1 MSVAKNI
8 SNFAQKFISNSAT
21 RFQSVV
27 GGFGK
32 SDAIYKLPDHKF
44 PGVVREALEPFEL
57 VGDNWFKDE
66 ALPIAILW
74 GFNPWKRPYMQAFF
88 PGHKLAFV
96 RGGRSFMRLRMF
108 LERLPEHKDLLFVS
122 WGTKLPQYASR
133 YARRNSI
140 ALRFVEDGF
149 LRSFHPGA
157 LHTRPYSLAVDAQAP
172 YYDTRNATDLQNIID
187 KTAKS
192 GLTVEGSARAAAG
205 ITLIRAASLT
215 KYYSLKID
223 NESWKPPAARGRKV
237 VLVVG
242 QVEDDAAIRLG
253 YSGKFSNLEVV
264 KQAVK
269 EYPDSCVLYRP
280 HPDTFYNGRKS
291 RHEKQI
297 ARLCTVVEPAVA
309 LQAIFPHVE
318 HVYVGTSLVGL
329 EAALWGLQVTAIGL
343 PFYGS
348 NGQIRNL
355 QRGRMNASLDVPALF
370 HAVYIDYPT
379 YVHPDSEE
387 VADFFDVACY
397 FIVEKYKH
405 LVLDGI
411 PAGSLDL
418 KLLEECEAHLTP
430 PAKLF
435 LHLIKLGRLGK
446 EDPEQVVGLAG
457 EQLRYEDISQ
467 FSDLL
472 IKSCRFDSLAL
483 YLGRAVQQFARD
495 VEALKERKALMSRV
509 LETFIDNEK
518 ILRGRVEIILPD
530 IAEWIAPKQFVGYGI
545 PDELLL
551 SYARAL
557 SNNLQYDVLERILVN
572 LEYTSRRD
580 AIEYGASTLRAFTAL
595 LSAKPARSERNA
607 AKRAELVGRIS
618 RLYHERLLAEG
629 NTDPLFARAF
639 VDMAADAPHACNA
652 ACKEILVRLEADA
665 EAGEKSTLLKEYKKK
680 SAQIS
685 VLIGYLSRQSMH
697 ETVDQ
702 LMAALEKGDS
712 DSKHTELQRLRV
724 LLERGDFAKFHAVYA
739 GASVE
744 LKARADVNDL
754 YIRAM
759 MEEGDFLS
767 AQRLVQQN
775 IALTTISRRKRALLY
790 EQQEKLSFSLEAS
803 RIIDTAPQPHL
814 PKGVVFLGAF
824 TDYKSIAMLA
834 PVLMEVRKRGYAVI
848 SLMNGVLQQ
857 TPTGLDFIDEF
868 IGSVPANSASRK
880 DAHKNEWY
888 IHWDKKIVS
897 CDGVNYYQGFYEALS
912 NFFRKYSVDLNDD
925 AIRKNF
931 FYRLVRAD
939 DSLDVCNRIYW
950 NVVRR
955 GLPTIILSGD
965 GHVVPHSIFRD
976 FCRARNHP
984 LLSYVNVNI
993 GYENYF
999 TNLGGRFSSTMTV
1012 TDHTMF
1018 PNHRAPFLARQDRF
1032 ERWYSQERDNQ
1043 KFQDRAGQLINVNRV
1058 HAKGNDLSQALAA
1071 DMESERAK
1079 GRKIVC
1085 CLGKIPIDLGVP
1097 YDGGP
1102 AHEDLKDWLNHT
1114 IESVRGKEE
1123 ILLLI
1128 KPHPHEIQP
1137 SIALDL
1143 LDGFVD
1149 LIENPLPSNVRIL
1162 GHREINNH
1170 QLAPHLDLA
1179 LMWNGS
1185 SAAELTALGVPVMM
1199 ASHFGKLDY
1208 PVDLLYP
1215 NDRLHYQ
1222 DFVSAGVYP
1231 KPDEETRRR
1240 AAFLI
1245 AYLETSDV
1253 TIRNDYAWRPVTNDS
1268 VGVPTWRTERV
1279 EQLLKVGDPEMAR
1292 AAARVL
1298 ERFEGPCN

>member
-1 MSVAKNI
+1 MSVAKSI
-8 SNFAQKFISNSAT
+8 SKFAQKFISNSAGKL
-21 RFQSVV
+21 QSVV
-27 GGFGK
+27 GEFG
-32 SDAIYKLPDHKF
+32 SNDAIYKLPDHRF
-44 PGVVREALEPFEL
+44 PGVVREALEPFDL

-66 ALPIAILW
+66 ALPVAILW

-108 LERLPEHKDLLFVS
+108 VERLPAHRELLFVA
-122 WGTKLPQYASR
+122 WGTKLPKYASR

-157 LHTRPYSLAVDAQAP
+157 LHTRPYSLALDSQAP
-172 YYDTRNATDLQNIID
+172 YYDTKNSTDLQKIIE
-187 KTAKS
+187 TIAKS
-192 GLTVEGSARAAAG
+192 GLTPEQSERATAG
-205 ITLIRAASLT
+205 IALVRAASLT

-223 NESWKPPAARGRKV
+223 EDNWIPPSTRGQKV

-269 EYPDSCVLYRP
+269 DNPDSCVIYRP

-297 ARLCTVVEPAVA
+297 ARLCSVVEPSVS
-309 LQAIFPHVE
+309 LQSIFPHVE

-329 EAALWGLQVTAIGL
+329 EAAVWGLQVTAIGL

-348 NGQIRNL
+348 NAQIRNL
-355 QRGRMNASLDVPALF
+355 QGERVGAPLSVPALF
-370 HAVYIDYPT
+370 HAVYIDYPM

-387 VADFFDVACY
+387 VAGFFDLASY
-397 FIVEKYKH
+397 FVVEKYKH
-405 LVLDGI
+405 LILDGI

-418 KLLEECEAHLTP
+418 KLLEECQAYLTP

-435 LHLIKLGRLGK
+435 LHLIKIGRLGK
-446 EDPEQVVGLAG
+446 EDADEVVGIAG
-457 EQLRYEDISQ
+457 DTLRYEDIPQ

-483 YLGRAVQQFARD
+483 YLSRAVQQFSRD
-495 VEALKERKALMSRV
+495 VEVLKSRKALMSKV

-518 ILRGRVEIILPD
+518 VLRGRVEIILPD
-530 IAEWIAPKQFVGYGI
+530 IADWIAPKNFVGYGI
-545 PDELLL
+545 PEELLL

-557 SNNLQYDVLERILVN
+557 SHNLQYDVLERIVAN
-572 LEYTSRRD
+572 LEYTNRRD
-580 AIEYGASTLRAFTAL
+580 ATEYAASTLRAFTAL

-639 VDMAADAPHACNA
+639 VDMAADVPHACNA

-665 EAGEKSTLLKEYKKK
+665 HAGEKSTLLKEYKKK
-680 SAQIS
+680 SAQVS
-685 VLIGYLSRQSMH
+685 VLIAYLTRQSMH
-697 ETVDQ
+697 DTVDR
-702 LMAALEKGDS
+702 LMAALEVGNTDP
-712 DSKHTELQRLRV
+712 KHMELQRLRV
-724 LLERGDFAKFHAVYA
+724 LLERGDFAKFHATYA
-739 GASVE
+739 GASEE
-744 LKARADVNDL
+744 LKTRADVNDL

-767 AQRLVQQN
+767 ARRLVHQN

-790 EQQEKLSFSLEAS
+790 EQQEKLNFSLEAS

-824 TDYKSIAMLA
+824 TDYKAIAMLA

-868 IGSVPANSASRK
+868 IGAVPANSASRK
-880 DAHKNEWY
+880 DVHKNEWY
-888 IHWDKKIVS
+888 IHWDKKVVS

-912 NFFRKYSVDLNDD
+912 NFFRKYSIDLNDD

-1018 PNHRAPFLARQDRF
+1018 PHHRAPFLARQDRF
-1032 ERWYSQERDNQ
+1032 ESWYAQERGNLTIQ
-1043 KFQDRAGQLINVNRV
+1043 ARAGQLINVNRV
-1058 HAKGNDLSQALAA
+1058 HAKGDDLSQALVTYLQ
-1071 DMESERAK
+1071 SERKK

-1114 IESVRGKEE
+1114 IDTLRDNEE
-1123 ILLLI
+1123 ILLLV

-1143 LDGFVD
+1143 LDRFTD
-1149 LIENPLPSNVRIL
+1149 LIEGPLPSNVRIL
-1162 GHREINNH
+1162 AHREINNH

-1199 ASHFGKLDY
+1199 ASHFGKHDY
-1208 PVDLLYP
+1208 PVELLYP
-1215 NDRLHYQ
+1215 NDRLHYEN
-1222 DFVSAGVYP
+1222 FVASGVYP
-1231 KPDEETRRR
+1231 KPNEETRHR

-1253 TIRNDYAWRPVTNDS
+1253 TIKNDYAWRPVTNDS
-1268 VGVPTWRTERV
+1268 VGVPTWRPERV
-1279 EQLLKVGDPEMAR
+1279 EQLLKEGDPEMVR
-1292 AAARVL
+1292 AAGRIL